1 MAVCPSFDPLG
12 RYVGSLVAWV
22 DCRTLS
28 LGEEA
33 FRALGPGAPFGMALT
48 GLLTIY
54 VAFIGYRL
62 MLGGTLTVREGM
74 FAALKIGLVL
84 ALATQWP
91 AWRVLVY
98 DVATTTPEAAAS
110 SFLRS
115 SGLNG
120 GGSDM
125 IASRVDGVNA
135 ALGQM
140 ISDSTEA
147 RAKGTPAPGQVAP
160 PPLTFLPEAAAASAN
175 AAIGTLVVSALA
187 GLVGVRIVMGFLL
200 SIGPLLIAC
209 LLFEASRGLFM
220 GWLRALSGTF
230 FAALAV
236 PAALALQL
244 GIIEPQVRAL
254 QALLAAGQPVGALPQ
269 QIYGTAMVFAFCLL
283 AVLAAAACIG
293 LGLVW
298 PRQQYGRWLQDLAQ
312 QASPIN
318 GAYQSSVIEPTPSR
332 TRQIAAAAA
341 SLSLRERRY
350 DKDVMAPPRRLIM
363 PNPGQVDPEHGNQ
376 IPATPLG
383 QSGRRTLKRQSL
395 GARRRDNLT

>member
-1 MAVCPSFDPLG
+1 MVACPPFDPLE

-22 DCRTLS
+22 DCRTLG
-28 LGEEA
+28 LGELA
-33 FRALGPGAPFGMALT
+33 FRALGPGSPFGMALT

-54 VAFIGYRL
+54 VALIGYRL
-62 MLGGTLTVREGM
+62 LLGGALTVREGL

-98 DVATTTPEAAAS
+98 DIATRTPEAAAA
-110 SFLRS
+110 SFLRT

-125 IASRVDGVNA
+125 IAARVDGVNA
-135 ALGQM
+135 ALAQM
-140 ISDSTEA
+140 ISVRTEA
-147 RAKGTPAPGQVAP
+147 TAKVAPAEGQAP
-160 PPLTFLPEAAAASAN
+160 PPSLTILPEAAAASAS
-175 AAIGTLVVSALA
+175 AAIGTLVVSTLA
-187 GLVGVRIVMGFLL
+187 GLAGVRIVMGLLL
-200 SIGPLLIAC
+200 SIGPLVVAC

-220 GWLRALSGTF
+220 GWLRALAGTF

-244 GIIEPQVRAL
+244 GVIEPQVRAL
-254 QALLAAGQPVGALPQ
+254 QALLAAAQPVGALPQ
-269 QIYGTAMVFAFCLL
+269 QIYGTAMVFALCLL

-293 LGLVW
+293 LGLAW
-298 PRQQYGRWLQDLAQ
+298 PRQQYERWLQSLVQ
-312 QASPIN
+312 QTAPTQ
-318 GAYQSSVIEPTPSR
+318 GAYAASAIEPPPSR

-341 SLSLRERRY
+341 SLSLRERHH
-350 DKDVMAPPRRLIM
+350 DDDVIAPRRQAM
-363 PNPGQVDPEHGNQ
+363 PHPAQADPEYRNQ
-376 IPATPLG
+376 FAAIPLG

-395 GARRRDNLT
+395 SSRRRDNLT